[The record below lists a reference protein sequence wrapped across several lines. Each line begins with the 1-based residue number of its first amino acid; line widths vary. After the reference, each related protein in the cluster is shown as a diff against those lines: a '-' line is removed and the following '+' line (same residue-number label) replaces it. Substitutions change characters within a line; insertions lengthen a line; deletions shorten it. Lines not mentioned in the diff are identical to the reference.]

1 MPVGD
6 SGHWKRYN
14 KFVLGGAF
22 KISPDLHSARILR
35 VRQHL
40 TVRMQIR
47 AFCLEL
53 MQEVWKAIPGYEGR
67 YEVSDQ
73 GRVRNGIKIL
83 TPCNVSTGY
92 KAVSLGKNNSK
103 LIHRLVAAAFIGQAP
118 LGKNLVL
125 HGNGNR
131 SDNRLSNL
139 RYGNHKDNS
148 TDAKLHGTQAKGERQ
163 HAAKLTVEQVLYI
176 RAIDK
181 TGAELAKKFGVTA
194 ACVSAIIK
202 RKNWRHV

>member
-1 MPVGD
+1 MPRD
-6 SGHWKRYN
+6 RRHWKGYN
-14 KFVLGGAF
+14 NFVLGGAF
-22 KISPDLHSARILR
+22 KVSPDLHSARILR

-47 AFCLEL
+47 VFCLVPMEN
-53 MQEVWKAIPGYEGR
+53 WKSIPGYEGR
-67 YEVSDQ
+67 YEVSDH
-73 GRVRNGIKIL
+73 GRVRNRTKEL
-83 TPCNVSTGY
+83 TLCNVSGGY

-148 TDAKLHGTQAKGERQ
+148 ADAKLHGTQVKGDRQ
-163 HAAKLTVEQVLYI
+163 HTAKLTVEQVLYI
-176 RAIDK
+176 RATDK

-194 ACVSAIIK
+194 ACISAIIK
-202 RKNWRHV
+202 RKNWHHV